1 MTAKS
6 DERDRDDPDAVRI
19 ADLGAAAMLRQS
31 ASMSFDP
38 GIEIALAEAAADM
51 KVARSDVIRLA
62 LQEWLAMRQKALPE

>member
-6 DERDRDDPDAVRI
+6 DERDRDPDPVRL
-19 ADLGAAAMLRQS
+19 ADIRAASMLRES

>member
-19 ADLGAAAMLRQS
+19 ADIRAASMLRES

-38 GIEIALAEAAADM
+38 GMEIALTEAAADM

-62 LQEWLAMRQKALPE
+62 LQEWLAMRQRALPE

>member
-19 ADLGAAAMLRQS
+19 ADIRAASMLRES

-38 GIEIALAEAAADM
+38 RIEIALAEAAADM

-62 LQEWLAMRQKALPE
+62 LQEWLAMRQRALPE